1 MRLAS
6 AGSCRQPGQGSCPQT
21 LTCSR
26 IPPDPCYL
34 PLGTAALPDGSFG
47 ASSEQAESPA
57 HAARLHGGGPG
68 ESLQGWAP
76 PDDASEALP
85 DDLPFLQL
93 DLLKPTNI
101 TGGCQPARRG
111 SDGATGATMCRAV
124 PAGVVVQGA
133 GSSDAFVTTFLL
145 QFSADGTRWHHYR
158 NLTNGTTNA
167 QVPLAAHA
175 TMSAR
180 VMVHMCVCT
189 CMYTPLCLSVC
200 PHQLFQGN
208 QDATTPVV
216 RLLGRMVQAQHV
228 RILPQDFHNRIVLRA
243 ELLGCPTGTR
253 DNGGQGGHPP
263 PPVGALQLATS
274 ALSSSVSS
282 PAWGCDSASDT
293 GDAAS
298 DTYDAGDIDGASD
311 TEPGPLCHG
320 GVPVWERGMCP
331 RRSPGSPL

>member
-208 QDATTPVV
+208 QDASTPVV

-263 PPVGALQLATS
+263 PGGCPSTGHLCPLLKCLQ
-274 ALSSSVSS
+274 
-282 PAWGCDSASDT
+282 
-293 GDAAS
+293 
-298 DTYDAGDIDGASD
+298 
-311 TEPGPLCHG
+311 PGMGL
-320 GVPVWERGMCP
+320 
-331 RRSPGSPL
+331 